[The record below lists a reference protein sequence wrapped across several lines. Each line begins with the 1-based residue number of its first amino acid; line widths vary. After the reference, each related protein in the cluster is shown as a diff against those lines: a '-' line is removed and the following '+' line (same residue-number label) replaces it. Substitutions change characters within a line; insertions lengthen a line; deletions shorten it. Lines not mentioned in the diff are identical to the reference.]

1 MSAHRSPDAVREFAA
16 SAERNG
22 VGVIIAAAGGAAHL
36 AGVVAAHTNLPVV
49 GVPIET
55 MSLGGLDSLLSTV
68 QMPGGVPVATMA
80 IGAAGAMNAGLFAAR
95 VLALGDAALA
105 KRLEEFRQ
113 QMVREVEEKNAR
125 LQERLGK

>member
-1 MSAHRSPDAVREFAA
+1 VREFAA

>member
-1 MSAHRSPDAVREFAA
+1 
-16 SAERNG
+16 
-22 VGVIIAAAGGAAHL
+22 
-36 AGVVAAHTNLPVV
+36 
-49 GVPIET
+49 
-55 MSLGGLDSLLSTV
+55 
-68 QMPGGVPVATMA
+68 MPGGVPVATMA